1 MYCNIESFFL
11 LLMILTI
18 YNDKLKQEIKI
29 FFDSLPNKYLI
40 IAITSLVLFK
50 TYPTINALLLPFLYI
65 ISN

>member
-65 ISN
+65 ITN

>member
-18 YNDKLKQEIKI
+18 YNDKLKEEIKKL
-29 FFDSLPNKYLI
+29 FDSLPNKYLI
-40 IAITSLVLFK
+40 IAITSLILFK